1 MNRIVVAGAGVTG
14 LSIAHAIRQRD
25 PRADVVVI
33 EGSNQPGG
41 NVKTEIVDGYLCEW
55 GADGFLDN
63 APDTLRLVQEIGLQD
78 RLLPSRDSAR
88 RRFIYSHGVLHEV
101 PASTLAFLKSGL
113 LSPAGKA
120 RIAWE
125 PFARRRPVEDE
136 TIHDFAARRIGEQAA
151 SVMIDSMVSGIF
163 AGDARALSL
172 RACFPK
178 MWQMETDHGGLFRAL
193 IATRKQRRKE
203 DAVGAPAGRLTSFV
217 GGMAELINALA
228 GSLGPAVRVSSP
240 VVELR
245 RGQFVHAYTPGR
257 PSHGYRVVTPRGSF
271 EAGAVVLTGPSSEAA
286 ALVRPFDSTLASL
299 LSDIVTAP
307 LAVLCLG
314 FDEAGVARDRGPLDG
329 FGFLVPRQEGI
340 RMLGALWES
349 AIYSNRAPAGKA
361 LMRVMIGGARD
372 PKVVDLDDDTL
383 LGIVRAELQQTMG
396 LRVAPEFVRIVRHSR
411 GIPQYTTGHVAR
423 LQRIDALLQ
432 AHPGLFLAGNS
443 YRGVSI
449 NSCVAESGG
458 IADRVLEQVRNSPC
472 ASPHYQELEARVRSR
487 RGSI

>member
-25 PRADVVVI
+25 PRADLVVI
-33 EGSNQPGG
+33 EGNNQPGG

-88 RRFIYSHGVLHEV
+88 RRFIYSNGVLHEV
-101 PASTLAFLKSGL
+101 PASPLAFLRSGL

-125 PFARRRPVEDE
+125 PFARRRPVGDE

-163 AGDARALSL
+163 AGDASALSL

-178 MWQMETDHGGLFRAL
+178 MWQMETDYGGLFRAL
-193 IATRKQRRKE
+193 IATRKRRRKE

-228 GSLGPAVRVSSP
+228 ESLGPAVRVSSP
-240 VVELR
+240 VVELQH
-245 RGQFVHAYTPGR
+245 GQFAHAYTPGWPR
-257 PSHGYRVVTPRGSF
+257 QGYRVVTPRGSF
-271 EAGAVVLTGPSSEAA
+271 EADAVVLTGPSSEAA

-299 LSDIVTAP
+299 LSGIITAP

-314 FDEAGVARDRGPLDG
+314 FNDAGVARDRGPLDG
-329 FGFLVPRQEGI
+329 FGFLVPRQERI
-340 RMLGALWES
+340 RMLGALWET

-361 LMRVMIGGARD
+361 LMRVMIGGAMD
-372 PKVVDLDDDTL
+372 PEVVDLDDDTL

-396 LRVAPEFVRIVRHSR
+396 LRVAPELVRILRHRR
-411 GIPQYTTGHVAR
+411 GIPQYTIGHVAR

-432 AHPGLFLAGNS
+432 AYPGLFLAGNS

-449 NSCVAESGG
+449 NSCVAESGL
-458 IADRVLEQVRNSPC
+458 IADRVLEHVRA
-472 ASPHYQELEARVRSR
+472 ASRSEPMPA
-487 RGSI
+487 SVE

>member
-1 MNRIVVAGAGVTG
+1 MSRIVVAGAGVTG

-33 EGSNQPGG
+33 EGNSQPGG

-88 RRFIYSHGVLHEV
+88 RRFIYSNGVLHEV
-101 PASTLAFLKSGL
+101 PVSPLAFLKSGL

-125 PFARRRPVEDE
+125 PFARRRPEGDE

-193 IATRKQRRKE
+193 IATRKRRRKE
-203 DAVGAPAGRLTSFV
+203 DAVGVPAGRLTSFV
-217 GGMAELINALA
+217 GGMAELIDALA
-228 GSLGPAVRVSSP
+228 GSLGPAVRVSIP
-240 VVELR
+240 VLELQ
-245 RGQFVHAYTPGR
+245 RGQFAHAFTPGG
-257 PSHGYRVVTPRGSF
+257 PPQGYRVITPRASF
-271 EAGAVVLTGPSSEAA
+271 EADAVVLTGPASEAA

-299 LSDIVTAP
+299 LSGIVTAP
-307 LAVLCLG
+307 LVVLCLG
-314 FDEAGVARDRGPLDG
+314 FDDAAVARDRGPLNG
-329 FGFLVPRQEGI
+329 FGFLVPRQERV
-340 RMLGALWES
+340 RMLGALWET

-372 PKVVDLDDDTL
+372 PEVVDLDDDTL

-396 LRVAPEFVRIVRHSR
+396 LRVAPELVRIVRHRR
-411 GIPQYTTGHVAR
+411 GIPQYTIGHVAR

-432 AHPGLFLAGNS
+432 PYRGLFLAGNS

-449 NSCVAESGG
+449 NSCVAESGL
-458 IADRVLEQVRNSPC
+458 IADRVLEHVRKVSRSEPMP
-472 ASPHYQELEARVRSR
+472 ASVE
-487 RGSI
+487 